1 MIHFLYPDKYL
12 AIRAMT
18 MTLNVP
24 SIKCDGCAETITKEI
39 KVHDADATVNVDIE
53 KKTVAVDSDSLSESS
68 VKQAITATGH
78 ELA

>member
-1 MIHFLYPDKYL
+1 
-12 AIRAMT
+12 MT

-39 KVHDADATVNVDIE
+39 KVHDADATVNVDVE
-53 KKTVAVDSDSLSESS
+53 KKTVAVDSESLSESS
-68 VKQAITATGH
+68 VKQAIKSVGH